1 MKIINLSAVI
11 LVVGGI
17 GFFAGYAPVQRS
29 LKQQQAAWQADK
41 SALEAELAQAQASSS
56 ACNVNA
62 VSLPLANSFE
72 MHPQA
77 CN

>member
-41 SALEAELAQAQASSS
+41 SALEAELAQAQGRMDSRIDFP
-56 ACNVNA
+56 
-62 VSLPLANSFE
+62 PLFS
-72 MHPQA
+72 
-77 CN
+77 